1 MLGKPDHGH
10 YNTQLLRDINAVCKL
25 LNLSPRFPDV
35 PDLQP
40 DTGARFACQYFEQIT
55 SPSMGAAAGSA
66 AAGSAAGSAAAGSVI
81 AAAPPKL
88 HVPSLDHYFVPTHK
102 EFTLDELAKRR
113 KREKVELP
121 ALDDDSIRALCQGC
135 GVPFRDD
142 SRELLQRG
150 RTLRHES
157 TRPMSER
164 LCPPGL
170 SQCCKGFK
178 CSEKGGHQG
187 RHKHLLSC
195 RHEMARLTPGGA
207 LGPQEAEVEPR
218 HGTWRATH

>member
-55 SPSMGAAAGSA
+55 SPSTGAAAGSA
-66 AAGSAAGSAAAGSVI
+66 AAGSAAGSAAAGSAAAGSAI

-88 HVPSLDHYFVPTHK
+88 HAPSLDHYFVPTHK
-102 EFTLDELAKRR
+102 EFTSEELAKRR
-113 KREKVELP
+113 KRETVELP
-121 ALDDDSIRALCQGC
+121 SLDDDGIRALCQGC

-142 SRELLQRG
+142 SHELLQRG
-150 RTLRHES
+150 RTLRH
-157 TRPMSER
+157 PAGFR
-164 LCPPGL
+164 LLPGT
-170 SQCCKGFK
+170 QI
-178 CSEKGGHQG
+178 G
-187 RHKHLLSC
+187 RLLPV
-195 RHEMARLTPGGA
+195 R
-207 LGPQEAEVEPR
+207 
-218 HGTWRATH
+218 

>member
-55 SPSMGAAAGSA
+55 SPSTGAAAGSA
-66 AAGSAAGSAAAGSVI
+66 AAGSAI

-88 HVPSLDHYFVPTHK
+88 HAPSLDHYFIPTHK
-102 EFTLDELAKRR
+102 EFTSEELAKRR
-113 KREKVELP
+113 KRETVELP
-121 ALDDDSIRALCQGC
+121 SLDDDGIRALCQGC

-142 SRELLQRG
+142 SHELLQRG
-150 RTLRHES
+150 RTLKHES
-157 TRPMSER
+157 RRPMTER

-170 SQCCKGFK
+170 SQCCAGFN

-187 RHKHLLSC
+187 RHRHLLSC
-195 RHEMARLTPGGA
+195 PHEMANLLHKARWGRKK
-207 LGPQEAEVEPR
+207 QK
-218 HGTWRATH
+218 